1 MKKATA
7 YVYIIFRPDGSPCY
21 AGKGKGQRWTSD
33 KERAKHNPH
42 FAAIW
47 KKAQKEGKELPR
59 IKIREGLTDAE
70 AFEIEIALI
79 KAIGRQKD
87 GGPLTNMTDGGD
99 GLVDPSPE
107 TRAKMAESARKNLT
121 DEKIER
127 IRRVGKS
134 GIGGAAGKGKKR
146 GPHSPERKA
155 AIGAGNRGKIISESS
170 RAAMSAAKTGK
181 KQRPRS
187 PEGCQAISKAVTEY
201 WQRWRDDPTVR
212 ASRTDRNGSY
222 PESRKQAVS
231 AGLLASH
238 EKRKKEGRSVI
249 NTRTTIV
256 TIDGK
261 GMNLMDACRTLNLKY
276 DTVRKRIGSGVDL
289 YAALEMI

>member
-1 MKKATA
+1 MSA

-21 AGKGKGQRWTSD
+21 AGKGKGNRWTSD

-42 FAAIW
+42 FAAIL

-70 AFEIEIALI
+70 AFEIERALI
-79 KAIGRQKD
+79 KAIGRRKN

-99 GLVDPSPE
+99 GLLNPSPE
-107 TRAKMAESARKNLT
+107 TRAKMAESAIRNLT

-134 GIGGAAGKGKKR
+134 GVGGAAGKGKKR
-146 GPHSPERKA
+146 APNLKRNAAISAAHKDKTLSPEHCA
-155 AIGAGNRGKIISESS
+155 AISAGKS
-170 RAAMSAAKTGK
+170 GK
-181 KQRPRS
+181 KVGPRS
-187 PEGCQAISKAVTEY
+187 PEHCQSISEATTRY
-201 WQRWRDDPTVR
+201 WERWREDLVVR

-222 PESRKQAVS
+222 PEPRKKAIK

-238 EKRKKEGRSVI
+238 KKRKKEGRSVI

-261 GMNLMDACRTLNLKY
+261 EVNLADACRILNMKY
-276 DTVRKRIGSGVDL
+276 DVVRGRIRSGVDL